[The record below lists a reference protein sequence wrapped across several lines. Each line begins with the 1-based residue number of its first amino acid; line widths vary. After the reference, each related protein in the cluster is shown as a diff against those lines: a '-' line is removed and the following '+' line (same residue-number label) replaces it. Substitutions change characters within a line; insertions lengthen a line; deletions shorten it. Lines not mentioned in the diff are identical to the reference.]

1 MNTELRVKLASF
13 EGPLDLLLYLIQ
25 KDEIDIR
32 NIKIADIT
40 DQYLRTLDL
49 MRDHNLDI
57 AGDFLLMASTLI
69 YIKSRTMLPN
79 QEEITAESG
88 DEILTQ
94 EELMRRL
101 MEHQRYRA
109 MAMDFKTMPMMN
121 QDFFKRPLP
130 DERTK
135 REQLLK
141 EMDLTDLTVA
151 FQQILLRARR
161 PKVRVKTD
169 RMSIADAVRK
179 IADRLGQAEI
189 TDFSNLFSQEPDNNE
204 VVVTFLAILEL
215 GRLQKVRVLQHMVYG
230 TIYLVLREKLTFDSV
245 REMFE
250 SGDAYAYER
259 SQSKNPAPEAAAS
272 APALSL

>member
-32 NIKIADIT
+32 HIKIAEIT

-69 YIKSRTMLPN
+69 WLKSRTMLP
-79 QEEITAESG
+79 QTDEAEGAEG
-88 DEILTQ
+88 DDILTQ

-109 MAMDFKTMPMMN
+109 MAMDFKQMPMLG

-130 DERTK
+130 DEREK

-141 EMDLTDLTVA
+141 EMNLTDLTVA
-151 FQQILLRARR
+151 FQQVLLRARR
-161 PKVRVKTD
+161 PSVRVKTD
-169 RMSIADAVRK
+169 RMSIADAVKK
-179 IADRLGQAEI
+179 IADRLGAQEI
-189 TDFSNLFSQEPDNNE
+189 TDFQNLFSPEADRNE

-230 TIYLVLREKLTFDSV
+230 TIYVVLREKLNSENV
-245 REMFE
+245 KALFE
-250 SGDAYAYER
+250 SGDSYAYQR
-259 SQSKNPAPEAAAS
+259 APTPAV
-272 APALSL
+272 

>member
-32 NIKIADIT
+32 NIKIAEIT

-49 MRDHNLDI
+49 MREHNLDV

-69 YIKSRTMLPN
+69 WIKSRTLLPN
-79 QEEITAESG
+79 M
-88 DEILTQ
+88 DELEATNGEDILTQ

-101 MEHQRYRA
+101 LEHQRYRA
-109 MAMDFKTMPMMN
+109 MAMDFKQIPQLG

-130 DERTK
+130 DEREK

-141 EMDLTDLTVA
+141 EMNLTDLTLA
-151 FQQILLRARR
+151 FQQLLLRDRR
-161 PKVRVKTD
+161 PTVRVKTD
-169 RMSIADAVRK
+169 RMSIADAVKK
-179 IADRLGQAEI
+179 IANRLGAQDI
-189 TDFSNLFSQEPDNNE
+189 TDFQTLFVESPDRNE

-215 GRLQKVRVLQHMVYG
+215 GRLQKIRVLQHMVYG
-230 TIYLVLREKLTFDSV
+230 TIYLVLRDKLNLETLEKLFETGDS
-245 REMFE
+245 
-250 SGDAYAYER
+250 YAYQRAPE
-259 SQSKNPAPEAAAS
+259 PAPAI
-272 APALSL
+272 

>member
-25 KDEIDIR
+25 KDEIDICE
-32 NIKIADIT
+32 IKIADIT

-49 MRDHNLDI
+49 MREHNLDI

-69 YIKSRTMLPN
+69 YLKSRTLLPN
-79 QEEITAESG
+79 QDELEAVEG

-101 MEHQRYRA
+101 LEHQRYRA
-109 MAMDFKTMPMMN
+109 MAMDFKQMPTLGN
-121 QDFFKRPLP
+121 DFFKRPLP
-130 DERTK
+130 DEREK

-141 EMDLTDLTVA
+141 EMNLTDLTVA
-151 FQQILLRARR
+151 FQQVLLRARR

-179 IADRLGQAEI
+179 IADRLSAQDI
-189 TDFSNLFSQEPDNNE
+189 TDFQALFSEDADRNE
-204 VVVTFLAILEL
+204 IVVTFLAILEL
-215 GRLQKVRVLQHMVYG
+215 GRLQKVRVLQHIVYG
-230 TIYLVLREKLTFDSV
+230 TIYVVLREAIDQKSVEQLISGGDS
-245 REMFE
+245 
-250 SGDAYAYER
+250 YAYQRTEAPR
-259 SQSKNPAPEAAAS
+259 PA
-272 APALSL
+272 AP

>member
-32 NIKIADIT
+32 NIKIAEIT

-49 MRDHNLDI
+49 MREHNLDI

-69 YIKSRTMLPN
+69 YIKSRTMLP
-79 QEEITAESG
+79 QTDEVQAEGEEIM
-88 DEILTQ
+88 TQ

-109 MAMDFKTMPMMN
+109 MAMDFKQMPMMGT
-121 QDFFKRPLP
+121 DYFKRPLP
-130 DERTK
+130 DEREK

-141 EMDLTDLTVA
+141 EMNLTDLTVA
-151 FQQILLRARR
+151 FQQMMLRARK
-161 PKVRVKTD
+161 PSIRVKKD
-169 RMSIADAVRK
+169 RMSIAQAAAK
-179 IADRLGQAEI
+179 IANRLGSQDI
-189 TDFSNLFSQEPDNNE
+189 TDFQNLFTDDVDRNE

-215 GRLQKVRVLQHMVYG
+215 GRLQKIRVLQHQVYG
-230 TIYLVLREKLTFDSV
+230 TIYVVLRDRLNYDLMQKL
-245 REMFE
+245 FE
-250 SGDAYAYER
+250 TGDAYAYTR
-259 SQSKNPAPEAAAS
+259 PAEQ
-272 APALSL
+272 PARA

>member
-25 KDEIDIR
+25 KDELDIT
-32 NIKIADIT
+32 NIKISEIT

-69 YIKSRTMLPN
+69 YIKSRTLLPN
-79 QEEITAESG
+79 QDELTAENG
-88 DEILTQ
+88 EDILTQ

-109 MAMDFKTMPMMN
+109 MAMDFKTLPMLG

-130 DERTK
+130 DEREK

-141 EMDLTDLTVA
+141 EMNLTDLTVA
-151 FQQILLRARR
+151 FQQVLLRARR
-161 PKVRVKTD
+161 PSVRVKTD
-169 RMSIADAVRK
+169 RMSIADAAKK
-179 IADRLGQAEI
+179 IANRLGAQDV
-189 TDFSNLFSQEPDNNE
+189 TDFQNLFSENPDRNE

-215 GRLQKVRVLQHMVYG
+215 GRLQKIRVLQHMAFG
-230 TIYLVLREKLTFDSV
+230 TIYLVLRDRLNLEAVQKL
-245 REMFE
+245 FE
-250 SGDAYAYER
+250 TGDAYAYR
-259 SQSKNPAPEAAAS
+259 QPQPTAT
-272 APALSL
+272 L

>member
-32 NIKIADIT
+32 NIKIAEIT

-69 YIKSRTMLPN
+69 WLKSRTMLPN
-79 QEEITAESG
+79 MDEVPVGEG

-101 MEHQRYRA
+101 MDHQRYRA
-109 MAMDFKTMPMMN
+109 MAMDFKQMPMLG

-130 DERTK
+130 DEREK

-141 EMDLTDLTVA
+141 EMNLTDLTVA
-151 FQQILLRARR
+151 FQQVLLRARR
-161 PKVRVKTD
+161 PAVRVKTD
-169 RMSIADAVRK
+169 RMSIADAVKK
-179 IADRLGQAEI
+179 IADRLGAQEI
-189 TDFSNLFSQEPDNNE
+189 TDFQSLFLNDPDRNE

-215 GRLQKVRVLQHMVYG
+215 GRLQKVRVLQHMTYG
-230 TIYLVLREKLTFDSV
+230 TIYLVLREKLNSETVQELFA
-245 REMFE
+245 
-250 SGDAYAYER
+250 SGDAYAYR
-259 SQSKNPAPEAAAS
+259 PAAQPTA
-272 APALSL
+272 

>member
-32 NIKIADIT
+32 NIKIAEIT
-40 DQYLRTLDL
+40 DQYLRTIDL
-49 MRDHNLDI
+49 MREHNLDI

-69 YIKSRTMLPN
+69 WLKSRTMLP
-79 QEEITAESG
+79 QTDEVLVAEG

-109 MAMDFKTMPMMN
+109 MAMDFKQMPMLG
-121 QDFFKRPLP
+121 QDFFKRPPP
-130 DERTK
+130 DEKEK

-141 EMDLTDLTVA
+141 EMNLTDLTLA
-151 FQQILLRARR
+151 FQQVLLRARR
-161 PKVRVKTD
+161 PSVRVKTD

-179 IADRLGQAEI
+179 IADRLGAQDI
-189 TDFSNLFSQEPDNNE
+189 TDFHSLFSEEVDRNE

-215 GRLQKVRVLQHMVYG
+215 GRLQKIRVLQHQVYG
-230 TIYLVLREKLTFDSV
+230 SIYLVLREKLTLESVQKLFETGDS
-245 REMFE
+245 
-250 SGDAYAYER
+250 YAYQRAAE
-259 SQSKNPAPEAAAS
+259 PAPARV
-272 APALSL
+272 

>member
-32 NIKIADIT
+32 NIKIAEIT
-40 DQYLRTLDL
+40 DQYLRTLEV
-49 MRDHNLDI
+49 MREHNLDI

-69 YIKSRTMLPN
+69 WLKSRTMLPN
-79 QEEITAESG
+79 MDELAATDG

-109 MAMDFKTMPMMN
+109 MAMDFKQMPMLG
-121 QDFFKRPLP
+121 QDFFKRPPP
-130 DERTK
+130 DEKEK

-141 EMDLTDLTVA
+141 EMNLTDLTVA
-151 FQQILLRARR
+151 FQQVLLRARR
-161 PKVRVKTD
+161 PSVRVKTD
-169 RMSIADAVRK
+169 RMSIADAAKK
-179 IADRLGQAEI
+179 IANRLGSQEI
-189 TDFSNLFSQEPDNNE
+189 TDFQSLFTENPDRNE

-215 GRLQKVRVLQHMVYG
+215 GRLQKIRVLQHMVYG
-230 TIYLVLREKLTFDSV
+230 TIYLVLRDRLNLETMQTL
-245 REMFE
+245 FE
-250 SGDAYAYER
+250 SGDSYAYQR
-259 SQSKNPAPEAAAS
+259 AAAP
-272 APALSL
+272 APAL

>member
-49 MRDHNLDI
+49 MREHNLDI

-69 YIKSRTMLPN
+69 WLKSRTLLPN
-79 QEEITAESG
+79 QDEVQQGDGEEIM
-88 DEILTQ
+88 TQ

-101 MEHQRYRA
+101 LEHQRYRA
-109 MAMDFKTMPMMN
+109 MALDFKNMPMLG

-130 DERTK
+130 DEREK

-141 EMDLTDLTVA
+141 EMNLTDLTVA
-151 FQQILLRARR
+151 FQQILMKARR
-161 PKVRVKTD
+161 PAVRVKTD
-169 RMSIADAVRK
+169 RMSIADAAKK
-179 IADRLGQAEI
+179 IGNRLGSQEI
-189 TDFSNLFSQEPDNNE
+189 TDFQSLFSENPDRNE

-230 TIYLVLREKLTFDSV
+230 TIYIVLRDRLNYDTMAKL
-245 REMFE
+245 FE
-250 SGDAYAYER
+250 SGDSYAYRRAAE
-259 SQSKNPAPEAAAS
+259 APAAA
-272 APALSL
+272 PQQQPTV

>member
-69 YIKSRTMLPN
+69 YLKSRTMLPN
-79 QEEITAESG
+79 QDEATAQG
-88 DEILTQ
+88 DSEEILTQ

-109 MAMDFKTMPMMN
+109 MAMDFKNMPMLG

-130 DERTK
+130 DEREK

-141 EMDLTDLTVA
+141 EMNLTDLTVA
-151 FQQILLRARR
+151 FQAILLRARR

-169 RMSIADAVRK
+169 RMSIADAVKK
-179 IADRLGQAEI
+179 IASKLDSAEI
-189 TDFSNLFSQEPDNNE
+189 HDFSTLFTETADNNE
-204 VVVTFLAILEL
+204 IVVTFLAILEL
-215 GRLQKVRVLQHMVYG
+215 GRLQKVRVLQHQVYG
-230 TIYLVLREKLTFDSV
+230 TIYVVSREKMNLDSLQD
-245 REMFE
+245 MFE
-250 SGDAYAYER
+250 KGDAYAYR
-259 SQSKNPAPEAAAS
+259 PAAPQ
-272 APALSL
+272 APAQ

>member
-32 NIKIADIT
+32 NIKIAEIT

-69 YIKSRTMLPN
+69 YIKSRTLLP
-79 QEEITAESG
+79 QEDTTQLEGEEIQ
-88 DEILTQ
+88 TQ

-109 MAMDFKTMPMMN
+109 MALDFKQMPTLGN
-121 QDFFKRPLP
+121 DSFKRPLP
-130 DERTK
+130 DEREK

-141 EMDLTDLTVA
+141 EMNLSDLTLA
-151 FQQILLRARR
+151 FQELLLRSRR
-161 PKVRVKTD
+161 PTAKVKID
-169 RMSIADAVRK
+169 KMSIADAAKK
-179 IADRLGQAEI
+179 IADKLGAQEI
-189 TDFSNLFSQEPDNNE
+189 TDFQTLFGENVDRNE
-204 VVVTFLAILEL
+204 LVVTFLAILEL
-215 GRLQKVRVLQHMVYG
+215 GRLQKIRVLQHAVFG
-230 TIYLVLREKLTFDSV
+230 TIYLVLRERLNLETMQKL
-245 REMFE
+245 FE
-250 SGDAYAYER
+250 SGDSYAYR
-259 SQSKNPAPEAAAS
+259 RPEPVAAN
-272 APALSL
+272 

>member
-25 KDEIDIR
+25 KEEIDIR
-32 NIKIADIT
+32 DIRIGEIT
-40 DQYLRTLDL
+40 DQYLQALDL
-49 MRDHNLDI
+49 MREHNLDV

-69 YIKSRTMLPN
+69 YLKSRTLLPN
-79 QEEITAESG
+79 QDELQVQDGE
-88 DEILTQ
+88 EILTQ

-109 MAMDFKTMPMMN
+109 MAMDFKQMPLMG

-130 DERTK
+130 DEREK

-141 EMDLTDLTVA
+141 EMNLTDLTLA
-151 FQQILLRARR
+151 FQQILLRERR

-169 RMSIADAVRK
+169 RMSIADAVKK
-179 IADRLGQAEI
+179 IADRLGSQEI
-189 TDFSNLFSQEPDNNE
+189 TDFQTLFDDSADRNE

-215 GRLQKVRVLQHMVYG
+215 GRLQQVRVLQHIVYG
-230 TIYLVLREKLTFDSV
+230 TIYLVLRDKLDKNTLEKMFATGDS
-245 REMFE
+245 
-250 SGDAYAYER
+250 YAYQRTE
-259 SQSKNPAPEAAAS
+259 AS
-272 APALSL
+272 AGAK